1 MTGTHKKINRLTRG
15 VLLLITL
22 ITLVAFPCFSQSQT
36 KSQKDDAKY
45 WALPKKYCNAR
56 FGFCISYPASLLMD
70 KAPENDDGRKF
81 DNGNGLEMTASGI
94 NNATHDTLASE
105 MRSARDDFER
115 VTYQAKGTNWSVL
128 SGLKKGATDTII
140 YLKTFI
146 GRGSVNHLEITYPVA
161 QKAGYRTVVGNI
173 ARSFK
178 PGQLGVAH

>member
-1 MTGTHKKINRLTRG
+1 MTPTPKKMTHLTRR

-22 ITLVAFPCFSQSQT
+22 ITIVAFPSFSQTQT
-36 KSQKDDAKY
+36 KSQKGDARY
-45 WALPKKYCNAR
+45 WALTQKYCNAR

-105 MRSARDDFER
+105 RRSARDDFER
-115 VTYQAKGTNWSVL
+115 VTYQAKGTNWFVL

-140 YLKTFI
+140 YLKTYI

-161 QKAGYRTVVGNI
+161 QEKVYRTVVGNI

-178 PGQLGVAH
+178 PGQLSAAH

>member
-1 MTGTHKKINRLTRG
+1 MRPTKTMTRLVRR

-22 ITLVAFPCFSQSQT
+22 IIIVAFPCFSQTQT
-36 KSQKDDAKY
+36 KDDKY
-45 WALPKKYCNAR
+45 WALSKTYCNAR
-56 FGFCISYPASLLMD
+56 FGFCVGYPTSLLKD
-70 KAPENDDGRKF
+70 SSSPENNDGQRF

-105 MRSARDDFER
+105 MRSARGDFDR
-115 VTYQAKGTNWSVL
+115 VTYQAQGKNWFVL

-146 GRGSVNHLEITYPVA
+146 GRGSVNHLEITYPVPL
-161 QKAGYRTVVGNI
+161 KENYRTVVGNI